1 MLRFMGGRFH
11 MPGASITI
19 PEGFYLNSD
28 PELVDDFG
36 VFIVPKDQAYSV
48 RLSFS
53 NDGRTDEVLREIL
66 GQYDEYSMIRENAA
80 IDNNGLRGHD
90 TIYTSSSVGYYEARF
105 QLADQRN
112 LLCLVTTKSAALEG
126 ILAGQEFHMVMAGIR
141 REDDSVYYS

>member
-1 MLRFMGGRFH
+1 MLRFVGDRFH
-11 MPGASITI
+11 MPGASLTI

-36 VFIVPKDQAYSV
+36 VYIVPKDRAYSV
-48 RLSFS
+48 HLSFS
-53 NDGRTDEVLREIL
+53 NDGRTDEALREIL

-90 TIYTSSSVGYYEARF
+90 AIYTSSSVGYYEARF